1 MSDDIQVQVK
11 ITIGTAHIELT
22 GSREWVGSRLADFYS
37 MFGPSATNP
46 LKELETKLTKIKE
59 TCERYV
65 QCAENILA
73 KFPYVNGGPYANMV
87 PGNSCLE
94 KLEHLV
100 GHNRVVPNLMDQ
112 GRLACGCA
120 IDRLNEQV
128 QNPCELHRKFA
139 AALVNAAIHTR

>member
-1 MSDDIQVQVK
+1 MNEIMDVK
-11 ITIGTAHIELT
+11 VTIGTAHIELV
-22 GSREWVGSRLADFYS
+22 GSLDWVGSRLADFYS
-37 MFGPSATNP
+37 MFGPSAMTP
-46 LKELETKLTKIKE
+46 LKELETKLSLIAE

-65 QCAENILA
+65 LCTKNILTL
-73 KFPYVNGGPYANMV
+73 FPYVNGKPYADMV

-112 GRLACGCA
+112 GRLACGCT

-128 QNPCELHRKFA
+128 EAPCMKHARW
-139 AALVNAAIHTR
+139 LVLQMDKIKP